1 MVPNLFRSLLFIC
14 VHSWF
19 TRVNSCF
26 PSLRAFGTMDAWV
39 QGGQLEGLKAKE
51 EEKEK
56 KRKKIN
62 MLQRGQKSKGD

>member
-14 VHSWF
+14 VHSSF
-19 TRVNSCF
+19 TRVNFIF

-39 QGGQLEGLKAKE
+39 QGGQLEGLKAKA

-56 KRKKIN
+56 KRKIN
-62 MLQRGQKSKGD
+62 TLQRGQKSKGD